1 MVHLSKIRN
10 WHCVPDFKSG
20 TFFSL
25 GDEPSSFSFLH
36 PEIQWR
42 VWILAVWPLQCQHS
56 PPASLPCPPTQPFPT
71 PIPLQRKPG
80 QPRRNSYGAR
90 GSNSRAV
97 SFLRPSHQVPL
108 STNPQRYLLPINIPL
123 PANLFTN
130 STTDPCGTHPMPTPS
145 SKLSIKLNSTNI
157 YW

>member
-1 MVHLSKIRN
+1 MYLTLN
-10 WHCVPDFKSG
+10 QAL
-20 TFFSL
+20 FSPWVMSPQVSL
-25 GDEPSSFSFLH
+25 FSIQRSSEECGYWQCDPFSTS
-36 PEIQWR
+36 I
-42 VWILAVWPLQCQHS
+42 A

-90 GSNSRAV
+90 GSNSQAV

-123 PANLFTN
+123 PTNLFTS
-130 STTDPCGTHPMPTPS
+130 STTDLCGTHPMSTPS

-157 YW
+157 Y